1 MKCEKCGKEANFFYS
16 STVNGKHE
24 EHCYCAECAK
34 EAGFEN
40 AFNFAPMHM
49 FEGMFDDFFA
59 PLPLPAL
66 FDGFGG
72 MLGRMMAPT
81 MPVYRIAAPASARQA
96 APMSEA
102 EAKVPEDAG
111 EDVKRRRE
119 REALRAQLDEAVAA
133 ENFEKA
139 IELRDQLKKL
149 DA

>member
-16 STVNGKHE
+16 STVNGRHE
-24 EHCYCAECAK
+24 EHCYCADCAK

-40 AFNFAPMHM
+40 AFNFEPMDM
-49 FEGMFDDFFA
+49 FGGFFDDFFA
-59 PLPLPAL
+59 PMRLPSL

-72 MLGRMMAPT
+72 SLRSMMAPT
-81 MPVYRIAAPASARQA
+81 MPRLVIGTPRRQA
-96 APMSEA
+96 AQPMSEA
-102 EAKVPEDAG
+102 ETKVPEDAG
-111 EDVKRRRE
+111 ADVKARRE

-139 IELRDQLKKL
+139 IEIRDQLRKL